1 MTDYI
6 IMDITNGD
14 TVHRV
19 FETIEEAQDWIKE
32 QDIPEKYEII
42 KRTL

>member
-1 MTDYI
+1 MEDYI

-14 TVHRV
+14 TVGRV
-19 FETIEEAQDWIKE
+19 FETRKEAEAWIEE

-42 KRTL
+42 ERE